1 MLFILLLPLVMER
14 FLVNVLQFVSGFM
27 LGLVCMCL

>member
-14 FLVNVLQFVSGFM
+14 FLVNVLQFVNGFM